1 MNSRTIFGQ
10 LTHALLFFLL
20 QVFIFRQLSLWEL
33 GYPFVYLGFLLLLPL
48 EASVIWVMLLAFGSG
63 LLMDVFYDSAGMH
76 AAAGVALAFLRKPW
90 LSIIA
95 PAGGYETV
103 QIPKVQNTGISWFL
117 SYALPL
123 VIIHHFGLFALE
135 TGNFMYPGI
144 LLLKVGVSA
153 ATSVFLII
161 LLQYLF
167 LKGDR
172 TL

>member
-1 MNSRTIFGQ
+1 MNSRILWGQ
-10 LTHALLFFLL
+10 VKHFLLFFLL
-20 QVFIFRQLSLWEL
+20 QILIFRQVSLWEL
-33 GYPFVYLGFLLLLPL
+33 GYPFIYIGFILLLPL
-48 EASVIWVMLLAFGSG
+48 EASVIWVMILAFSTG

-76 AAAGVALAFLRKPW
+76 AAAGVAIAFLRKPW
-90 LSIIA
+90 LSLIA

-135 TGNFMYPGI
+135 TGNFLYPGT

-153 ATSVFLII
+153 ATTVLLII
-161 LLQYLF
+161 LMQYLF

>member
-1 MNSRTIFGQ
+1 MNSRVILGQ
-10 LTHALLFFLL
+10 FKHFLLFFLL
-20 QVFIFRQLSLWEL
+20 QVFIFRQVSLWEL
-33 GYPFVYLGFLLLLPL
+33 GYPFVYLGFLLLIPL

-76 AAAGVALAFLRKPW
+76 AAAGVLIAFLRKPW

-103 QIPKVQNTGISWFL
+103 QIPKVQNTGASWFL

-135 TGNFMYPGI
+135 TGNFLYPVN
-144 LLLKVGVSA
+144 LLLKVAASA